1 MNQVRNFF
9 LCSLLAS
16 LTALSWQAYRVLG
29 ELPGRVEYAIQAEM
43 DETRDS
49 LQQSVAVVLV
59 VARDEIRQT
68 RKDLL
73 EEAGRIRQ
81 ETRLEA
87 RQTREDALARVDKAI
102 TILDA
107 RTASIE
113 RETAILLRTL
123 GGNSNRLVD
132 AYGSFPSSLLS
143 RYDSAVGPWVNCSG
157 NGACWQAQLTATLGA
172 SRATMGETSRTMREI
187 RGVTPEIVRNI
198 NQTAA
203 NVERITRP
211 DHWTV
216 RLVRIGGPFLGGWLV
231 GALK

>member
-1 MNQVRNFF
+1 MNHIRNFL
-9 LCSLLAS
+9 LCALFAS
-16 LTALSWQAYRVLG
+16 LTALSWQAYKVLG
-29 ELPGRVEYAIQAEM
+29 ELPGLVEHTIQTEM

-59 VARDEIRQT
+59 VARDELRQT

-73 EEAGRIRQ
+73 EEAGRIRR

-87 RQTREDALARVDKAI
+87 RQTREDALARVDIAI
-102 TILDA
+102 SILDA

-113 RETAILLRTL
+113 RETAILLRTV
-123 GGNSNRLVD
+123 GDNSGRLVD
-132 AYGSFPSSLLS
+132 AYSSFPSSLLS
-143 RYDSAVGPWVNCSG
+143 RYDSTVGPWTNCSG
-157 NGACWQAQLTATLGA
+157 NGACWQAQLTAALGA
-172 SRATMGETSRTMREI
+172 SRATLGETSRTMREI
-187 RGVTPEIVRNI
+187 REATPEIVRNV
-198 NQTAA
+198 NQTTA

-216 RLVRIGGPFLGGWLV
+216 RLVRLGGPFLGGWLV